1 MRRAI
6 ILGAATLL
14 LGTWHPELGAPL
26 LPATLTIRSMSW
38 VPWRLP
44 DNRLPIHCTFTNTG
58 RDTLWLVSTP
68 DAQLL
73 DYVVRGNDYQ
83 IARAL
88 GCGTGVTPHFQP
100 VAPGA
105 AHSFA
110 ETVRR
115 DPGLH
120 VLQVILAR
128 TPRAD
133 RRLTVHD
140 EYWAWS
146 EPFVWPGPD
155 GELDLSFS
163 DHTREH
169 GARRRGIR

>member
-14 LGTWHPELGAPL
+14 LGAWHPELGAPL
-26 LPATLTIRSMSW
+26 LPATLSIRSMPW
-38 VPWRLP
+38 VPWRFP
-44 DNRLPIHCTFTNTG
+44 DDRLPIHCTFVNTG

-68 DAQLL
+68 DTQLL

-88 GCGTGVTPHFQP
+88 GCGTGVTTHFQP

-105 AHSFA
+105 AHSFT
-110 ETVRR
+110 ESVRR

-128 TPRAD
+128 VPRAD
-133 RRLTVHD
+133 RRFPVGD
-140 EYWAWS
+140 VYRAWS

-155 GELDLSFS
+155 RPVALYLSDRAPHGE
-163 DHTREH
+163 
-169 GARRRGIR
+169 ARR